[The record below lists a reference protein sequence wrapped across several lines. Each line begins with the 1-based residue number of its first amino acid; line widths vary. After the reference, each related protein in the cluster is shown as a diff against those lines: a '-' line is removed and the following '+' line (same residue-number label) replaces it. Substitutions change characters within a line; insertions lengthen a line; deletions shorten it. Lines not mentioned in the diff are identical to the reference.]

1 MKAVA
6 MKNRCKAILVKTFRG
21 LRKWGPLMLLAAIV
35 PGGSVLALVI
45 LRQQQHHAHGGAQ

>member
-1 MKAVA
+1 
-6 MKNRCKAILVKTFRG
+6 MKNQCKAILVKIFQG
-21 LRKWGPLMLLAAIV
+21 LRKWGPLVALAVIV

>member
-6 MKNRCKAILVKTFRG
+6 MKNQCKAMLVKIFQG
-21 LRKWGPLMLLAAIV
+21 LRKWGPLVALAVIV

-45 LRQQQHHAHGGAQ
+45 LRQQQHHVHGSTQ